1 MSTRL
6 VYTIQFVAEMEQA
19 VRFYRDTLG
28 LPLKFQSPEWSELA
42 TGDTTLALHL
52 ASSRNPAGKVQLGF
66 RVSDIEGFYREM
78 TAKGFTFT
86 QPPTSEAGSTLA
98 RFLEPDGTEVSVSGE

>member
-6 VYTIQFVAEMEQA
+6 NYAIQFVDDMEQA

-28 LPLKFQSPEWSELA
+28 FPLKFQSPDWSEFA
-42 TGDTTLALHL
+42 TGDTSLALHPT
-52 ASSRNPAGKVQLGF
+52 SSRNPAGKVQLGL
-66 RVSDIEGFYREM
+66 RVNDVKEFYREM

-98 RFLEPDGTEVSVSGE
+98 RFLEPDGTEVSVSS